1 MASPR
6 EELSDSFVSRTSD
19 RSGVSTV
26 SASENEVSDD
36 GEVDGPVELIA
47 KKNTTLKVWKYFG
60 FVPDEDGNPI
70 NSDKPKY
77 KLCFKS
83 VSVKWANTSNLL
95 SHLKF
100 GHATKYREIKRS
112 EDSSESS
119 TPRRKDKKSLERA
132 SKHLWGMFR
141 KPDCLVQIRKN
152 IVNLRVQSLI
162 LLSGMLYQFIQWTRQ
177 ASEI

>member
-26 SASENEVSDD
+26 SASESEVSDD
-36 GEVDGPVELIA
+36 GEADEPVELVA
-47 KKNTTLKVWKYFG
+47 KKNTTSKVWKYFG

-70 NSDKPKY
+70 DSDKPKC

-83 VSVKWANTSNLL
+83 VSMKWANTSNLL

-100 GHATKYREIKRS
+100 SHATKYREIKQS
-112 EDSSESS
+112 KDSSESS
-119 TPRRKDKKSLERA
+119 TPRRKDKKSLESSQQTLTGYVQKTRLFGTNSKEHRRFTRA
-132 SKHLWGMFR
+132 VTNF
-141 KPDCLVQIRKN
+141 
-152 IVNLRVQSLI
+152 
-162 LLSGMLYQFIQWTRQ
+162 MLYQFIQWTRQ
-177 ASEI
+177 ASEV

>member
-6 EELSDSFVSRTSD
+6 EELLDSFVSRTSD

-26 SASENEVSDD
+26 SASESEVSDD

-47 KKNTTLKVWKYFG
+47 KKNTTSKVWKYFG

-70 NSDKPKY
+70 DSDKPKC

-83 VSVKWANTSNLL
+83 VSAKWANTSNLL

-100 GHATKYREIKRS
+100 GHATKYRETKQAKTVLNHRLQ
-112 EDSSESS
+112 E
-119 TPRRKDKKSLERA
+119 KKTRNHWKAA
-132 SKHLWGMFR
+132 SKHLRGMFR

>member
-26 SASENEVSDD
+26 SAIESKLSDD

-47 KKNTTLKVWKYFG
+47 KKNITSKVWKYFG

-70 NSDKPKY
+70 DSDKPKC

-83 VSVKWANTSNLL
+83 VSAEWANTSNLL
-95 SHLKF
+95 RYLKF
-100 GHATKYREIKRS
+100 S
-112 EDSSESS
+112 
-119 TPRRKDKKSLERA
+119 PR
-132 SKHLWGMFR
+132 
-141 KPDCLVQIRKN
+141 
-152 IVNLRVQSLI
+152 
-162 LLSGMLYQFIQWTRQ
+162 Y
-177 ASEI
+177 